1 MIDGNFVVDVNVH
14 PFFPSNAAMREYLP
28 PEYRSRGIPDM
39 ESSWYQAPDGDYA
52 ERLYGDRHPGSDP
65 ATVAHDLFDEGCV
78 DAAILNP
85 RTRGSL
91 PDRRL
96 NSAICAGTNDWIA
109 SEWLDPE
116 VGRGRFRGT
125 IRVNPEDV
133 EGAIAEIE
141 RWADH
146 PRMVQVGVPLQSRE
160 PYGKPQFEP
169 IWQAAVSH
177 DLPVAVTIN
186 GGAGLE
192 FAPTATGHARTYLH
206 YAAYMPL
213 NYFHHLT
220 NLIIE
225 GVFDRI
231 PELVFVFPEGGI
243 DILTPLMWRLD
254 TFWRAFRDQTPWV
267 LKYPSEYLAAHARF
281 GTGLEGP
288 LGDVPADEWLDQ
300 MGKANLLMYASNYPY
315 WSWLRPD
322 DLSAGFTP
330 EQRGRIMSGNA
341 TDLYRIE
348 VPVSEQAASDSVSSA

>member
-1 MIDGNFVVDVNVH
+1 MIDGNFVVDINVH
-14 PFFPSNAAMREYLP
+14 PFFPSNAAMRAYLP

-52 ERLYGDRHPGSDP
+52 ARLYGDGQPGSDP
-65 ATVAHDLFDEGCV
+65 ATVARHLFDEGHV
-78 DAAILNP
+78 DVAILNP

-109 SEWLDPE
+109 KEWLDSDA
-116 VGRGRFRGT
+116 GRGRFLGT

-169 IWQAAVSH
+169 LWNVAAERG
-177 DLPVAVTIN
+177 LPVAVTIN

-192 FAPTATGHARTYLH
+192 FAPTATGHAGTYLH

-220 NLIIE
+220 NLILE
-225 GVFDRI
+225 GVFGRI
-231 PELVFVFPEGGI
+231 PALLFVFPEGGI

-267 LKYPSEYLAAHARF
+267 LKYPSEYLADHARF

-288 LGDVPADEWLDQ
+288 IGEVPTDEWLEQ
-300 MGKANLLMYASNYPY
+300 MGKADLLMYGSNYPY

-322 DLSAGFTP
+322 DLSPALTA
-330 EQRGRIMSGNA
+330 EQRVKILSVNA
-341 TDLYRIE
+341 TGLYRIDAP
-348 VPVSEQAASDSVSSA
+348 VPR

>member
-1 MIDGNFVVDVNVH
+1 MIAGSPVIDINAH
-14 PFFPSNAAMREYLP
+14 PFFPSNAVLREHLP
-28 PEYRSRGIPDM
+28 PEYRSRGFPDI

-52 ERLYGDRHPGSDP
+52 ADLYQDGQPGSDP
-65 ATVAHDLFDEGCV
+65 ATVASQLFDGLGV
-78 DAAILNP
+78 DLAILNP
-85 RTRGSL
+85 RTRGNL

-96 NSAICAGTNDWIA
+96 NSAICAATNEWLA
-109 SEWLDPE
+109 KEWLDSRA
-116 VGRGRFRGT
+116 GRRRYLGT

-141 RWADH
+141 RWANH
-146 PRMVQVGVPLQSRE
+146 PRMVQIGVPLQSRE

-169 IWQAAVSH
+169 IWATAADH
-177 DLPVAVTIN
+177 RLPVAVTIN
-186 GGAGLE
+186 GGTGIDY
-192 FAPTATGHARTYLH
+192 APTATGHTRTYLH

-225 GVFDRI
+225 GVFGRI
-231 PELVFVFPEGGI
+231 PNLVFVFPEGGI

-267 LKYPSEYLAAHARF
+267 LESPSEYLAAHARF

-288 LGDVPADEWLDQ
+288 TSDVPADEWLDQ
-300 MGKANLLMYASNYPY
+300 MGKADLLMYASNYPY

-322 DLSAGFTP
+322 DLPTGFTTA
-330 EQRGRIMSGNA
+330 QSAKILSGNA
-341 TDLYRIE
+341 ADLYRIKGG
-348 VPVSEQAASDSVSSA
+348 VDG

>member
-1 MIDGNFVVDVNVH
+1 
-14 PFFPSNAAMREYLP
+14 
-28 PEYRSRGIPDM
+28 M

-52 ERLYGDRHPGSDP
+52 ARLYGDGQPGSDP
-65 ATVAHDLFDEGCV
+65 ATVARHLFDEGHV
-78 DAAILNP
+78 DVAILNP

-109 SEWLDPE
+109 KEWLDSDA
-116 VGRGRFRGT
+116 GRGRFLGT

-169 IWQAAVSH
+169 LWNVAAERG
-177 DLPVAVTIN
+177 LPVAVTIN

-192 FAPTATGHARTYLH
+192 FAPTATGHAGTYLH

-220 NLIIE
+220 NLILE
-225 GVFDRI
+225 GVFGRI
-231 PELVFVFPEGGI
+231 PALLFVFPEGGI

-267 LKYPSEYLAAHARF
+267 LKYPSEYLADHARF

-288 LGDVPADEWLDQ
+288 IGDVPTDEWLEQ
-300 MGKANLLMYASNYPY
+300 MGKADLLMYGSNYPY

-322 DLSAGFTP
+322 DLSPALTA
-330 EQRGRIMSGNA
+330 EQRVKILSVNA
-341 TDLYRIE
+341 TGLYRIDAP
-348 VPVSEQAASDSVSSA
+348 VPR